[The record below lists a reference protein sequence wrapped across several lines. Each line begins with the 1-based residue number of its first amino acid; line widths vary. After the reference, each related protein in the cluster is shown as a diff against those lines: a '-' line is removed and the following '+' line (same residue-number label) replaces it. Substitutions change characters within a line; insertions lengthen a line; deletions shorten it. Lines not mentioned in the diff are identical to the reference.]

1 MNDRNYHHGNL
12 REALTEAA
20 QDILATGGVEALS
33 LRKVAL
39 KAGVSPT
46 ALYSHFKDK
55 RALLAL
61 LATRGFEQLS
71 AYMETETHKAGSS
84 SDTDAFSLLS
94 LARGYVKFAVE
105 NAELF
110 RLMFGQEVGNLRDF
124 PELAEAGSKCYA
136 MMADC
141 VATRVNINNPAT
153 SPTVAATAAW
163 SLVHG
168 LATLINDGRVSANSC
183 GVTSNDEMIRQVCQT
198 LFVRAGDRA

>member
-1 MNDRNYHHGNL
+1 MNSKTYHHGNL

-20 QDILATGGVEALS
+20 HNILATGGVEALS

-61 LATRGFEQLS
+61 LSTRGFEELS
-71 AYMETETHKAGSS
+71 AYMETETRKTDSAH
-84 SDTDAFSLLS
+84 DTDSASLLS

-105 NAELF
+105 NTELF
-110 RLMFGQEVGNLRDF
+110 RLMFGQEVGNLRDY
-124 PELAEAGSKCYA
+124 PELAEAGSKSYA

-141 VATRVNINNPAT
+141 VATQVNINGSAI

-168 LATLINDGRVSANSC
+168 LATLINNGRVSASTC
-183 GVTSNDEMIRQVCQT
+183 GVVSNDEMIRQVCQT
-198 LFVRAGDRA
+198 LVVTT

>member
-1 MNDRNYHHGNL
+1 MNSKTYHHGNL

-20 QDILATGGVEALS
+20 HNILATGGVEALS

-61 LATRGFEQLS
+61 LSTQGFEELS
-71 AYMETETHKAGSS
+71 AYMETETRKTDSAH
-84 SDTDAFSLLS
+84 DTDSASLLS

-105 NAELF
+105 NTELF
-110 RLMFGQEVGNLRDF
+110 RLMFGQEVGNLRDY
-124 PELAEAGSKCYA
+124 PELAEAGSKSYA

-141 VATRVNINNPAT
+141 VATQVNSAI

-168 LATLINDGRVSANSC
+168 LATLINNGRVSASTC
-183 GVTSNDEMIRQVCQT
+183 GVVSNDEMIRQVCQT
-198 LFVRAGDRA
+198 LVVTT

>member
-1 MNDRNYHHGNL
+1 MNSKTYHHGNL

-20 QDILATGGVEALS
+20 HNILATGGVEALS

-61 LATRGFEQLS
+61 LSTQGFEELS
-71 AYMETETHKAGSS
+71 AYMETETRKTDSAH
-84 SDTDAFSLLS
+84 DTDSASLLS

-105 NAELF
+105 NTELF
-110 RLMFGQEVGNLRDF
+110 RLMFGQEVGNLRDY
-124 PELAEAGSKCYA
+124 PELAEAGSKSYT

-141 VATRVNINNPAT
+141 VATQVNINGSAI

-168 LATLINDGRVSANSC
+168 LATLINNGRVSASTC
-183 GVTSNDEMIRQVCQT
+183 GVVSNDEMIRQVCQT
-198 LFVRAGDRA
+198 LVVTT

>member
-1 MNDRNYHHGNL
+1 MNSKTYHHGNL

-20 QDILATGGVEALS
+20 HNILATGGVEALS

-61 LATRGFEQLS
+61 LSTQGFEELS
-71 AYMETETHKAGSS
+71 AYMETETRKTDSAH
-84 SDTDAFSLLS
+84 DTDSASLLS

-105 NAELF
+105 NTELF
-110 RLMFGQEVGNLRDF
+110 RLMFGQEVGNLRDY
-124 PELAEAGSKCYA
+124 PELAEAGSKSYT

-141 VATRVNINNPAT
+141 VATQVNSAI

-168 LATLINDGRVSANSC
+168 LATLINNGRVSASTC
-183 GVTSNDEMIRQVCQT
+183 GVVSNDEMIRQVCQT
-198 LFVRAGDRA
+198 LVVTT

>member
-20 QDILATGGVEALS
+20 HDILANGGVEALS

-61 LATRGFEQLS
+61 LATRGFEQLA

-94 LARGYVKFAVE
+94 LARGYVKFSGKRRAV
-105 NAELF
+105 
-110 RLMFGQEVGNLRDF
+110 
-124 PELAEAGSKCYA
+124 
-136 MMADC
+136 
-141 VATRVNINNPAT
+141 
-153 SPTVAATAAW
+153 SP
-163 SLVHG
+163 
-168 LATLINDGRVSANSC
+168 D
-183 GVTSNDEMIRQVCQT
+183 
-198 LFVRAGDRA
+198 VRAGSR

>member
-1 MNDRNYHHGNL
+1 MNSKTYHHGNL

-20 QDILATGGVEALS
+20 HNILATGGVEALS

-61 LATRGFEQLS
+61 LSTRGFEELS
-71 AYMETETHKAGSS
+71 AYMETETRKTDSAH
-84 SDTDAFSLLS
+84 DTDSASLLS

-105 NAELF
+105 NTELF
-110 RLMFGQEVGNLRDF
+110 RLMFGQEVGNLRDY
-124 PELAEAGSKCYA
+124 PELAEAGSKSYT

-141 VATRVNINNPAT
+141 VATQVNINGSAI

-168 LATLINDGRVSANSC
+168 LATLINNGRVSASTC
-183 GVTSNDEMIRQVCQT
+183 GVVSNDEMIRQVCQT
-198 LFVRAGDRA
+198 LVVTT